1 DYPNNASCSQF
12 TRNAQGQ
19 ITNFHD
25 GFVNAGL
32 LDFQGITATLDYT
45 LDLPRNLG
53 SVQWRANYL
62 DTRKLLQ
69 QIGSASPNSLVG
81 ELGTQIATPHSK
93 GALDI
98 LYRNGPFSLYW
109 QALYTGGFNFDNND
123 TSTSKDILRVN
134 PWWLMNA
141 TVGYDIKKTLQVRFI
156 VNNVFDK
163 EPPFP
168 ALAAGTGGNF
178 ASATTLYFP
187 GIIGR
192 TYQLSV
198 DYRF

>member
-1 DYPNNASCSQF
+1 
-12 TRNAQGQ
+12 
-19 ITNFHD
+19 
-25 GFVNAGL
+25 
-32 LDFQGITATLDYT
+32 
-45 LDLPRNLG
+45 
-53 SVQWRANYL
+53 
-62 DTRKLLQ
+62 
-69 QIGSASPNSLVG
+69 
-81 ELGTQIATPHSK
+81 
-93 GALDI
+93 
-98 LYRNGPFSLYW
+98 
-109 QALYTGGFNFDNND
+109 
-123 TSTSKDILRVN
+123 
-134 PWWLMNA
+134 
-141 TVGYDIKKTLQVRFI
+141 VGYDIKKTLQVRFI